1 VSELASETLSTAPS
15 RSEHSSDEK
24 LEPTPSQTV
33 GPFFGYALPFPG
45 GPDVAPAGHP
55 DAITVHGYV
64 YDGEGR
70 PIPDAVLDFWQA
82 APDGS
87 RAGSP
92 GTLRVDASSGELLG
106 RDGVRFTGF
115 GRVPTDGDG
124 HWALHTLPPSP
135 AAPYIAVGVF
145 ARGLLHHLYTR
156 IYLPDAPD
164 DALLSGLAPDR
175 RATLR
180 ARADGSV
187 GAAGSAFR
195 FDIRIQGDVS
205 EETVFLDFA

>member
-1 VSELASETLSTAPS
+1 M
-15 RSEHSSDEK
+15 SDE

-64 YDGEGR
+64 VDGDGR
-70 PIPDAVLDFWQA
+70 PIPDAILDFWQA

-87 RAGSP
+87 RAGGS
-92 GTLRVDASSGELLG
+92 GSLRVDTASGELLG

-115 GRVPTDGDG
+115 GRVATDGDG
-124 HWALHTLPPSP
+124 HWALHTLPPSDD
-135 AAPYIAVGVF
+135 APYIAVGVF

-156 IYLPDAPD
+156 IYLPDAAD
-164 DALLSGLAPDR
+164 DALLSSLTPER
-175 RATLR
+175 RGTLR
-180 ARADGSV
+180 ARAEGAV
-187 GAAGSAFR
+187 GAAGTVYR
-195 FDIRIQGDVS
+195 FDVRIQGGES

>member
-1 VSELASETLSTAPS
+1 MSELA
-15 RSEHSSDEK
+15 SDEK

-70 PIPDAVLDFWQA
+70 PIPDAILDFWQA
-82 APDGS
+82 TPDGS

-180 ARADGSV
+180 AREDGSV

>member
-1 VSELASETLSTAPS
+1 MSSE
-15 RSEHSSDEK
+15 DQK
-24 LEPTPSQTV
+24 LDPTPSQTV

-70 PIPDAVLDFWQA
+70 PIPDAILDFWQA

-92 GTLRVDASSGELLG
+92 GTLRVDTATGELLG

-115 GRVPTDGDG
+115 GRVATDGDG
-124 HWALHTLPPSP
+124 HWALHTLPP
-135 AAPYIAVGVF
+135 AADAPYISVCVL
-145 ARGLLHHLYTR
+145 ARGLLHHLFTR

-164 DALLSGLAPDR
+164 DALLRDLAPDR

-180 ARADGSV
+180 AVRDGGSV
-187 GAAGSAFR
+187 GASGAAYR
-195 FDIRIQGDVS
+195 FDVRIQGDVS